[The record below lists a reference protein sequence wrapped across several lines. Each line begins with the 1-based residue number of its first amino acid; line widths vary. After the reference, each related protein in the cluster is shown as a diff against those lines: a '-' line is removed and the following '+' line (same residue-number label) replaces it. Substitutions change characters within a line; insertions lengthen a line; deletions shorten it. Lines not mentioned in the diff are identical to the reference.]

1 MDVPLVMRA
10 EAGLDSVAQAAGR
23 CNREGKR
30 PSENSFVWIFAPE
43 DKWKAPPELA
53 TQAAVMRLTA
63 DSFSDDLIPQIS
75 DFSTLQAIYMA
86 CSLNFARFK
95 FGESM

>member
-1 MDVPLVMRA
+1 MKNGEPCRVIATSLIEAGVDVDFPLVMRA
-10 EAGLDSVAQAAGR
+10 ETGLDSVAQAAG
-23 CNREGKR
+23 
-30 PSENSFVWIFAPE
+30 
-43 DKWKAPPELA
+43 
-53 TQAAVMRLTA
+53 MRLTA
-63 DSFSDDLIPQIS
+63 DSFLDDLIPQIS